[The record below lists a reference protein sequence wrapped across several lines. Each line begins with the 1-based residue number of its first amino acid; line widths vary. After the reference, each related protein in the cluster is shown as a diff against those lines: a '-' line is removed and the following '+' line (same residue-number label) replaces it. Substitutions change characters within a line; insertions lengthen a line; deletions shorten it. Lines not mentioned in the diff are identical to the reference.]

1 MQKLIQLK
9 KLADPAQIENEKD
22 GSMEDMH
29 HISKGYKV
37 CGRRFLIAFLILN
50 SLFMNGFTAETEQDT
65 SPTVVQKKVL
75 PDTNGEKLPFPGYQ
89 KKHLKADDE
98 KTSVNVVSYSNYRDP
113 LIGVN
118 RVIFK
123 VNDVTYRFALI
134 PLAKRYTRIT
144 PDPVERCIRNFFY
157 NIKSPIYAVNHL
169 LQGHPKPMGRT
180 LGRFCINTTIGI
192 LGLFDPAR
200 TRYKI
205 EKEETHFEH
214 TLSRYGAGYGFY
226 LVIPF
231 FGPSDL
237 RSGVASLVDHFLNPF
252 TYILEF
258 PYSTGVQAFDN
269 FQEFAPAA
277 PRYNTLRRK
286 TDDPYIF
293 FRNLY
298 LQGVQRD
305 DDYKKD

>member
-1 MQKLIQLK
+1 M
-9 KLADPAQIENEKD
+9 KD
-22 GSMEDMH
+22 LQFIG
-29 HISKGYKV
+29 KGYQV
-37 CGRRFLIAFLILN
+37 CRKRFLITFLVLN
-50 SLFMNGFTAETEQDT
+50 SLLMNGLAAETEQDA
-65 SPTVVQKKVL
+65 SPSAVQKEAL
-75 PDTNGEKLPFPGYQ
+75 RDTNDEKLPFPGYQ
-89 KKHLKADDE
+89 KRALKADYE
-98 KTSVNVVSYSNYRDP
+98 ETSLNVVSYSNYRDP

-123 VNDVTYRFALI
+123 INDVAYRFLLI
-134 PLAKRYTRIT
+134 PLAKGYTKIT

-157 NIKSPIYAVNHL
+157 NIKTPIYAVNHL

-180 LGRFCINTTIGI
+180 LGRFGINTTIGI

-214 TLSRYGAGYGFY
+214 TLSRYGVGYGFY

-231 FGPSDL
+231 FGPSDV
-237 RSGVASLVDHFLNPF
+237 RRGVSSLVDHFLNPF
-252 TYILEF
+252 TYITEF
-258 PYSTGVQAFDN
+258 PYSTGIQAFDN

-277 PRYNTLRRK
+277 PRYKTLKQK

-305 DDYKKD
+305 DDYQKN